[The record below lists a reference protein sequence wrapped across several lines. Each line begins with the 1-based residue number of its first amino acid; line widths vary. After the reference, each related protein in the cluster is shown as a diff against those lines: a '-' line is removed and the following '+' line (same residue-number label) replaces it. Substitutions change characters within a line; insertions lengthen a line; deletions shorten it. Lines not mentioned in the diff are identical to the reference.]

1 MAEDTSKV
9 PIDKVRNIG
18 ISAHIDS
25 GKTTLSERILFYTS
39 KIHAIHEVKGKDQV
53 GATMDFMELEREKGI
68 TIQSAATYC
77 MWKGFNI
84 NLIDTPGHVDF
95 TIEVERALRVLDGA
109 VLVLCSVAGV
119 QSQSITVDRQMKRYK
134 VPRLCFINKMDR
146 AGANPF
152 RGMQMLREKLRHN
165 AYLVMYPIGAE
176 DQFQGVVDLVQMK
189 AFYFDG
195 DNGENIREE
204 AIPADIKGECDKFR
218 EELISAA
225 AEFDETVGE
234 KYLNGEEISVDELR
248 AAIRKGTLSLQL
260 TPVFVG
266 SAYKNKGVQLLL
278 DGVTYYLPN
287 PSEKENIALDQNN
300 NEAEISLKSDSGL
313 PFVGLA
319 FKLEDGRYGQLTYMR
334 IYQGSLKKGEFIV
347 NSSNDKRVKV
357 PRIVRMHANEMND
370 VEHAK
375 AGDIVALFGVE
386 CSSGDTFTD
395 GTVKYSMTSMF
406 VPDAVISLSVQPKDK
421 SGETNFSKALN
432 RFTKEDPTFRVH
444 RDEESNQTI
453 ISGMGELH
461 LEIYCERMKR
471 EYNCEVVV
479 GKPQV
484 AYRETIQARGE
495 FNYTHK
501 KQTGGSGQFGRVAG
515 YLEPLPSDAVLQY
528 EFVDEI
534 TGGVIPR
541 NFIPAVDK
549 GFKEAVK
556 EGRLIGFPIVG
567 VRCVINDGAYH
578 AVDSSE
584 QAFKTAALMAFREGY
599 ERATPVVLEPIMKLE
614 VSAPEEFQG
623 SVMGQ
628 VNQRRGVIVNSG
640 SQDGYCVIE
649 AEVPLSEMFGYSTDL
664 RSATQGKGEFSMEF
678 QKYSAAP
685 RNVQDELVKKYQ
697 EKKAKEAAG
706 K

>member
-1 MAEDTSKV
+1 MADVSTKL
-9 PIDKVRNIG
+9 PIDMVRNIG

-25 GKTTLSERILFYTS
+25 GKTTLSERILFYTG
-39 KIHAIHEVKGKDQV
+39 KVHEIHEVKGKDGV
-53 GATMDFMELEREKGI
+53 GATMDSMDLEREKGI

-77 MWKGFNI
+77 MWKGYNI

-109 VLVLCSVAGV
+109 VLVLCSVSGV

-134 VPRLCFINKMDR
+134 VPRLCFVNKMDR

-152 RGMQMLREKLRHN
+152 RGMGQLREKLRHN
-165 AYLVMYPIGAE
+165 AVMVMYPIGAE
-176 DQFQGVVDLVQMK
+176 DQFKGVVDLVQMK

-195 DNGENIREE
+195 DNGENVRMEE
-204 AIPADIKGECDKFR
+204 IPADIKGECDKYR
-218 EELISAA
+218 EELVSAA
-225 AEFDETVGE
+225 SEFDEAVAE
-234 KYLNGEEISVDELR
+234 KYLGGEEISVDELR
-248 AAIRKGTLSLQL
+248 AAIRKGTLSLGL

-287 PSEKENIALDQNN
+287 PTEKENIALDQNN
-300 NEAEISLKSDSGL
+300 SEAEVILKSDPTL

-334 IYQGSLKKGEFIV
+334 VYQGQLNKGDFIV
-347 NSSNDKRVKV
+347 NSTNEKRVKV
-357 PRIVRMHANEMND
+357 PRIVRMHSNEMND
-370 VEHAK
+370 VESAK

-395 GTVKYSMTSMF
+395 GKVKYSMTSMF
-406 VPDAVISLSVQPKDK
+406 VPEAVISLAVQPKDK
-421 SGETNFSKALN
+421 SGDANFSKALN

-471 EYNCEVVV
+471 EYNCEVII

-484 AYRETIQARGE
+484 AFREAIQSKGT

-515 YLEPLPSDAVLQY
+515 YIEPLPADAALQY
-528 EFVDEI
+528 EFVDEV

-549 GFKEAVK
+549 GFKEAIK

-567 VRCVINDGAYH
+567 VRCVLQDGAYH

-584 QAFKTAALMAFREGY
+584 QAFKTAALMAFREAY

-614 VSAPEEFQG
+614 VTAPEEFQG

-628 VNQRRGVIVNSG
+628 VNQRRGVILNSAT
-640 SQDGYCVIE
+640 QDGYCVIE
-649 AEVPLSEMFGYSTDL
+649 AEVPLSDMFGYSTDI
-664 RSATQGKGEFSMEF
+664 RSATQGKGEFTMEF
-678 QKYSAAP
+678 MKYSPAP
-685 RNVQDELVKKYQ
+685 RNVQDELVKKHA
-697 EKKAKEAAG
+697 EKKAKEA